1 MHLINPVFERMF
13 LYKYAW
19 AKDASSWCRVFEES
33 LVMAATIW
41 VNELN
46 EREAILK
53 SKRRENEGFEYV
65 PVLLEQF
72 SNNWCG
78 TKEFA
83 KFIDYC
89 LQACECKYSAMLVDM
104 P

>member
-1 MHLINPVFERMF
+1 MNVF

-19 AKDASSWCRVFEES
+19 AKDAPSWCRIFEES
-33 LVMAATIW
+33 LIRAATIW

-46 EREAILK
+46 EKEAILQSIK
-53 SKRRENEGFEYV
+53 QENEGFAYV
-65 PVLLEQF
+65 PVLLEQLN
-72 SNNWCG
+72 NNWCG

-89 LQACECKYSAMLVDM
+89 LQACERKYNSIMVDM
-104 P
+104 PQIKELL